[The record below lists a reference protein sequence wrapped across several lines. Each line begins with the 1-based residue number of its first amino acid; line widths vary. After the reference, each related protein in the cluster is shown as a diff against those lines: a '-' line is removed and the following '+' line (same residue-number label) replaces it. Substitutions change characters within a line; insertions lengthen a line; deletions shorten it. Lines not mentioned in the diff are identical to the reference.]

1 MDGANPY
8 SSGGSNSEDMEMRL
22 PPRSSLTSGIRAVP
36 AKMPDGLSETVPLV
50 VIEGC
55 SMGKYFC
62 PRPLQRR
69 KLTSVTVI
77 RLNVATCLPSMV
89 ALRRNVCS
97 PLSLVLSAQRDR

>member
-8 SSGGSNSEDMEMRL
+8 GSGGSNSEDVEMRL

-50 VIEGC
+50 VIEGR
-55 SMGKYFC
+55 SVGKYFC
-62 PRPLQRR
+62 PRPQRR
-69 KLTSVTVI
+69 RLTSVTVI